1 MAELEQEG
9 LLRDLKGGKDAALKR
24 VFYVYYR
31 DLVMYAYSIIG
42 DMHAAEDL
50 VQEFFINFWANKR
63 YKDIHTSL
71 ENYLFLSVRNA
82 TLNVLRKEKCKI
94 KKLEE
99 FKYFQEQS
107 VDPNMEESGYDY
119 SKIYKAIQKLPYAR
133 RNIFMM
139 CCFGNMKYQEV
150 ADKLNISIN
159 TVKVQMGR
167 AFKFI
172 RENSFLTVIL

>member
-1 MAELEQEG
+1 MAELEQEE
-9 LLRDLKGGKDAALKR
+9 LLKGLKAGHDAALKS
-24 VFYVYYR
+24 VFYIYYQN
-31 DLVMYAYSIIG
+31 LVMYAYSICG

-50 VQEFFINFWANKR
+50 VQEFFINFWANKK

-71 ENYLFLSVRNA
+71 ENYLFLSIRNA
-82 TLNVLRKEKCKI
+82 TLNSLRKEKYKI

-99 FKYFQEQS
+99 FKYFKEHS
-107 VDPNMEESGYDY
+107 VDSNMDESDYDY
-119 SKIYKAIQKLPYAR
+119 SKIYKAIHRLPHAR
-133 RNIFMM
+133 RKIFMM
-139 CCFGNMKYQEV
+139 CCFDNMKYQEV